1 MRVVVDRIKG
11 KYAVCEKEDR
21 TMINIEKE
29 RLPRGVKDG
38 DVLLVEGDT
47 ITIDRSSTDR
57 RKQDVKKLM
66 DDLWKQQ
73 KRRGTSSHRSTGDRG
88 CQ

>member
-21 TMINIEKE
+21 TTINIERA

-38 DVLLVEGDT
+38 DVLLIEGGT
-47 ITIDRSSTDR
+47 ITIDRGTTDR

-66 DDLWKQQ
+66 DDLWK
-73 KRRGTSSHRSTGDRG
+73 
-88 CQ
+88 

>member
-1 MRVVVDRIKG
+1 MRVVVDRIEG

-38 DVLLVEGDT
+38 DVLLIEGDT
-47 ITIDRSSTDR
+47 ITIDRNSTDR
-57 RKQDVKKLM
+57 RKQDAKKLM
-66 DDLWKQQ
+66 DDLWK
-73 KRRGTSSHRSTGDRG
+73 
-88 CQ
+88 

>member
-1 MRVVVDRIKG
+1 MRVVVDRIEG

-38 DVLLVEGDT
+38 DVLLIEGDS

-66 DDLWKQQ
+66 DDLWK
-73 KRRGTSSHRSTGDRG
+73 
-88 CQ
+88 